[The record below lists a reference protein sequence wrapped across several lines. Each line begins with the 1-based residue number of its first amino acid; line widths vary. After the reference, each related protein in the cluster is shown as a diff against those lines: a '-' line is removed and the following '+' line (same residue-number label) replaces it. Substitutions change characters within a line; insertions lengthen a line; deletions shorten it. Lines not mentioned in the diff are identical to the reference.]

1 MNLGVDAFCQC
12 VLPEELRPGIGLRP
26 GGERRDLEDHLPVL
40 FDALYG
46 SVVALSRLGLHV
58 VVDVGHHDDYSRP
71 LDILTRVAEGLADR
85 PAYFIGVRCPVDVV
99 MRRRDAAEAGR
110 EDRYARSGP
119 GGAVPDPCSAGSGRS
134 TTPGSTT
141 SRWTPRSSRLGSAQ
155 WRSGTAWTRDPRRP
169 SRSWREGLDRADRC
183 RPDGGRKRRGDRR
196 VLLIDAAN
204 VIGSCPDGWWR
215 DRPGAAR
222 KFLERLRSA
231 VQAGRLHE
239 PVVVVLEGKARE
251 GAEPTV
257 AGTTG

>member
-1 MNLGVDAFCQC
+1 MVETGFVVVLNGAPRSGKSTIARAIQESFQGTWMNLGVDAFCQC

-119 GGAVPDPCSAGSGRS
+119 GGAVPDPVLRWQRAVHDPGIYDLEVDTSVQSARECAVEIRNRMDQG
-134 TTPGSTT
+134 P
-141 SRWTPRSSRLGSAQ
+141 P
-155 WRSGTAWTRDPRRP
+155 TAFSELARRP
-169 SRSWREGLDRADRC
+169 
-183 RPDGGRKRRGDRR
+183 
-196 VLLIDAAN
+196 
-204 VIGSCPDGWWR
+204 
-215 DRPGAAR
+215 RPG
-222 KFLERLRSA
+222 
-231 VQAGRLHE
+231 
-239 PVVVVLEGKARE
+239 
-251 GAEPTV
+251 
-257 AGTTG
+257 